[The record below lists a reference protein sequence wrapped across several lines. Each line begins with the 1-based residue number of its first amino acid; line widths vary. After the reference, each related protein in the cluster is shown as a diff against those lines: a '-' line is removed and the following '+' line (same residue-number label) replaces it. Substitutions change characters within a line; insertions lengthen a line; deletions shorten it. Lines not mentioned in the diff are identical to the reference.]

1 MKKLRLFSGMLLLA
15 LGASIPALA
24 QTKEQAAEISSDVPE
39 LQAFHT
45 IIYPMWH
52 NAYPAKDIGALKG
65 FVPQIKANMEKMNS
79 AKLPGILRDK
89 ENLWKSELVKFNAV
103 AESYYKACS
112 ENNDEAILLAAEKLH
127 SAYEAM
133 NRVVK
138 PYVEEM
144 DVFHQT
150 LYVIYHKM
158 YPEKRYDEIA
168 GVMDTLISQ
177 ADAIT
182 KFPEDKL
189 SRRLKGKTPEYYT
202 ISKDLYNETVAL
214 KDALKGKNA
223 KEKDAAVEKLHA
235 TYQKLASLFE

>member
-1 MKKLRLFSGMLLLA
+1 MKKLRLLSGMILLVLS
-15 LGASIPALA
+15 ASIAA
-24 QTKEQAAEISSDVPE
+24 FSQTKEQTAEISSDVPE

-45 IIYPMWH
+45 IIYPLWH
-52 NAYPAKDIGALKG
+52 KAYPAKDIAAIKS
-65 FVPQIKANMEKMNS
+65 FVPQIKANMEKMND

-89 ENLWKSELVKFNAV
+89 EELWKSELEKFNAV

-138 PYVEEM
+138 PFVKEM
-144 DVFHQT
+144 EVFHQT
-150 LYVIYHKM
+150 LYVIYHTM
-158 YPEKRYDEIA
+158 YPEKKYDEIA
-168 GVMDTLISQ
+168 SVMDTLISQ

-182 KFPEDKL
+182 KYPEGKL
-189 SRRLKGKTPEYYT
+189 TRRLKDKTPEYYT
-202 ISKDLYNETVAL
+202 ISKDLYDGTIAL
-214 KDALKGKNA
+214 KDALKRKNA
-223 KEKDAAVEKLHA
+223 KKKDAAVEKLHA

>member
-1 MKKLRLFSGMLLLA
+1 MRKLRLFSSMLLLA
-15 LGASIPALA
+15 LGASITALA

-45 IIYPMWH
+45 IIYPLWH
-52 NAYPAKDIGALKG
+52 NAYPAKDITTIKS
-65 FVPQIKANMEKMNS
+65 FVPQIKANMGKMNS

-89 ENLWKSELVKFNAV
+89 ENLWRSELIKFNAV

-112 ENNDEAILLAAEKLH
+112 ENNDEAILLAVEKLH

-138 PYVEEM
+138 PFVEEM
-144 DVFHQT
+144 DKYHQT

-158 YPEKRYDEIA
+158 YPEKKYNEIA
-168 GVMDTLISQ
+168 GLMNTLISQ

-182 KFPEDKL
+182 KYPEDKL
-189 SRRLKGKTPEYYT
+189 ARRLKAKTPEYYT
-202 ISKDLYNETVAL
+202 ISKDLYDETIAL
-214 KDALKGKNA
+214 KNALKRKNA
-223 KEKDAAVEKLHA
+223 KKKDAAVEKLHA